1 MKTPVRFLIPSLLIA
16 FLVIIL
22 TTTHLASADFAIGF
36 GEDKEGQSL
45 INEGADLNQNDIA
58 QETLSECNISGQFPE
73 VVQQWCTLIT
83 SNAQET
89 GVDANLIAAVIQ
101 VESAGVADAYS
112 NNGAV
117 GLMQV
122 MPRDGLAANFQCING
137 PCFASRPTMDEL
149 FDPEFN
155 IQYGTQLLSG
165 YIQKNKNLRDGLVA
179 YGPTGVGYSYADEV
193 LRVYQEAQNN

>member
-22 TTTHLASADFAIGF
+22 TTTHLASADFTIGF

-45 INEGADLNQNDIA
+45 INEDADLNQNHIA

-89 GVDANLIAAVIQ
+89 GVDANLIAVVIQ

-165 YIQKNKNLRDGLVA
+165 YIQKNKNLRDGLLS